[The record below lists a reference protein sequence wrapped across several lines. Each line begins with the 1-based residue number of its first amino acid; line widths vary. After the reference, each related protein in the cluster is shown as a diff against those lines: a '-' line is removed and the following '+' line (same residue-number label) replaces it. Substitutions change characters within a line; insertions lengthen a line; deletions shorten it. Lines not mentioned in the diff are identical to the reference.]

1 MSSSRFA
8 SNRAAFFACA
18 AAIVLAP
25 VITSAQEPA
34 APPQDPPTAQTEPAA
49 TAPNFADQLTR
60 EIRGVMEKAQ
70 PAVCRI
76 EAADEHS
83 TLRGTGFLVD
93 ADGTILTSYSVGG
106 QSENIVVTIG
116 EEKYPATRKS
126 ANERCGLAILQID
139 TSAPLP
145 FLQCGKSLDLAV
157 GSPVVS
163 LGFPLDL
170 PLSPSLGLI
179 AGKDLKFQNRY
190 FSARHLRVNV
200 VVQRGQGGSPILDL
214 QGNLV
219 GVVIST
225 VENGSG
231 AFALP
236 VEAVKK
242 VLHDVE
248 EHGHVRQGYLGA
260 DVRRTD
266 AREFGSSARVRNVRF
281 EGPGHRGGLRPGDV
295 LLQIG
300 DRKITDPED
309 VLDASFYITAD
320 EPLKVQ
326 VARAS
331 KKVDLI
337 VTPSDPPSSAQTSS
351 AEQEAATII
360 GSNGPMGL
368 GTGR

>member
-8 SNRAAFFACA
+8 FNRAALFACA
-18 AAIVLAP
+18 AAIALASA
-25 VITSAQEPA
+25 ISSAQDPA
-34 APPQDPPTAQTEPAA
+34 PSTQKEAPSQPQAPSA
-49 TAPNFADQLTR
+49 TFADQLTR
-60 EIRGVMEKAQ
+60 EIRGVVEKAQ
-70 PAVCRI
+70 SAVCRI

-126 ANERCGLAILQID
+126 ASERCGLAILQID

-248 EHGHVRQGYLGA
+248 EHGRMRQGYLGA

-281 EGPGHRGGLRPGDV
+281 DGPGHRGGLRPGDV

-300 DRKITDPED
+300 DRTITDPED

-326 VARAS
+326 VARAG
-331 KKVDLI
+331 KKVDLT
-337 VTPSDPPSSAQTSS
+337 VTPTDPPSSAQSLPI
-351 AEQEAATII
+351 EQDAASII